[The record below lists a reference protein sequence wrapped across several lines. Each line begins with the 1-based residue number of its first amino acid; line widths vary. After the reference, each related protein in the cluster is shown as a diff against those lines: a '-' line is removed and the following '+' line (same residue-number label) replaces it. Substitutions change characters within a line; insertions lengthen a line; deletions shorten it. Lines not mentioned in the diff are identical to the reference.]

1 MYISITDSIIS
12 LQIYEQFPTYRNI
25 LNEKSRIGRIKCVIL
40 SWHGFCKQI
49 FINVKLNKAMNENEK
64 TIDEQQL
71 DPTQQAP
78 AEESARET
86 DNEVKIEVEGEDAP
100 ADASADASADEAAE
114 ASPEQRISALEA
126 EIESLKKDALYRA
139 AEFDNYRK
147 RTIQEKADLIKY
159 GSQKAIEALL
169 PVIDDLERAMQH
181 IDKAEDIQSVKEGVD
196 LIMQKFQGY
205 LKQQQVTIIPAAPG
219 DDFDDTI
226 HEAITMFPA
235 PDPSLKGKIV
245 DCPTKGYKLYDK
257 VVRYAKVVVGQ

>member
-1 MYISITDSIIS
+1 MSEEKKI
-12 LQIYEQFPTYRNI
+12 NI
-25 LNEKSRIGRIKCVIL
+25 EEEEEVVNNE
-40 SWHGFCKQI
+40 
-49 FINVKLNKAMNENEK
+49 E
-64 TIDEQQL
+64 
-71 DPTQQAP
+71 TQ
-78 AEESARET
+78 
-86 DNEVKIEVEGEDAP
+86 
-100 ADASADASADEAAE
+100 EAAE
-114 ASPEQRISALEA
+114 EQKTTEATEEQETSETPEEPELSELEQ
-126 EIESLKKDALYRA
+126 LKDKYLRA
-139 AEFDNYRK
+139 VAEFDNYRK

-181 IDKAEDIQSVKEGVD
+181 IDKAEDTQSVKEGVE

-205 LKQQQVTIIPAAPG
+205 LKQQQVTVIPANPG
-219 DDFDDTI
+219 DDFDDKI

>member
-1 MYISITDSIIS
+1 MEENKQTINDDEVKVDDTKVVEPDNETDA
-12 LQIYEQFPTYRNI
+12 QDT
-25 LNEKSRIGRIKCVIL
+25 
-40 SWHGFCKQI
+40 KQI
-49 FINVKLNKAMNENEK
+49 EEE
-64 TIDEQQL
+64 EQHEL
-71 DPTQQAP
+71 TPEERV
-78 AEESARET
+78 AE
-86 DNEVKIEVEGEDAP
+86 
-100 ADASADASADEAAE
+100 
-114 ASPEQRISALEA
+114 LEA
-126 EIESLKKDALYRA
+126 KVEQLQKDALYRA
-139 AEFDNYRK
+139 AEFDNFRK

-181 IDKAEDIQSVKEGVD
+181 IDKAEDIDSVKEGVT

-205 LKQQQVTIIPAAPG
+205 LKQQQVTVIPANPG
-219 DDFDDTI
+219 DDFDDKI

>member
-1 MYISITDSIIS
+1 M
-12 LQIYEQFPTYRNI
+12 EEN
-25 LNEKSRIGRIKCVIL
+25 
-40 SWHGFCKQI
+40 KQT
-49 FINVKLNKAMNENEK
+49 INDDEVKVDDTKVVEPDN
-64 TIDEQQL
+64 
-71 DPTQQAP
+71 
-78 AEESARET
+78 ET
-86 DNEVKIEVEGEDAP
+86 DAQDTKQVE
-100 ADASADASADEAAE
+100 DEEQHEPTPEERVAE
-114 ASPEQRISALEA
+114 LEA
-126 EIESLKKDALYRA
+126 KVEQLQKDALYRA
-139 AEFDNYRK
+139 AEFDNFRK

-181 IDKAEDIQSVKEGVD
+181 IDKAEDIDSVKEGVA

-205 LKQQQVTIIPAAPG
+205 LKQQQVTVIPANPG
-219 DDFDDTI
+219 DDFDDKI

>member
-1 MYISITDSIIS
+1 M
-12 LQIYEQFPTYRNI
+12 EEN
-25 LNEKSRIGRIKCVIL
+25 
-40 SWHGFCKQI
+40 KQT
-49 FINVKLNKAMNENEK
+49 FN
-64 TIDEQQL
+64 DE
-71 DPTQQAP
+71 
-78 AEESARET
+78 
-86 DNEVKIEVEGEDAP
+86 EVKVDDTTVVEPNNDTDAQESKQVEEEDQHEQTP
-100 ADASADASADEAAE
+100 EERIAE
-114 ASPEQRISALEA
+114 LEA
-126 EIESLKKDALYRA
+126 KVEQLQKDALYRA
-139 AEFDNYRK
+139 AEFDNFRK

-181 IDKAEDIQSVKEGVD
+181 IDKAEDIDSVKEGVT

-205 LKQQQVTIIPAAPG
+205 LKQQQVTVIPANPG
-219 DDFDDTI
+219 DAFDDKI

>member
-1 MYISITDSIIS
+1 M
-12 LQIYEQFPTYRNI
+12 EEN
-25 LNEKSRIGRIKCVIL
+25 
-40 SWHGFCKQI
+40 KQT
-49 FINVKLNKAMNENEK
+49 FN
-64 TIDEQQL
+64 DE
-71 DPTQQAP
+71 
-78 AEESARET
+78 
-86 DNEVKIEVEGEDAP
+86 EVKIDDTTVVEPNNETDTQESTQVENDQHEQTP
-100 ADASADASADEAAE
+100 EERIAE
-114 ASPEQRISALEA
+114 LEA
-126 EIESLKKDALYRA
+126 KVEQLQKDALYRA
-139 AEFDNYRK
+139 AEFDNFRK

-181 IDKAEDIQSVKEGVD
+181 IDKAADVDSVKEGVT

-205 LKQQQVTIIPAAPG
+205 LKQQQVTVIPANPG
-219 DDFDDTI
+219 DDFDDKI

>member
-1 MYISITDSIIS
+1 M
-12 LQIYEQFPTYRNI
+12 EEN
-25 LNEKSRIGRIKCVIL
+25 
-40 SWHGFCKQI
+40 KQT
-49 FINVKLNKAMNENEK
+49 INDEEVKVDDTKVVEPDN
-64 TIDEQQL
+64 
-71 DPTQQAP
+71 
-78 AEESARET
+78 ET
-86 DNEVKIEVEGEDAP
+86 DAQDTKQVE
-100 ADASADASADEAAE
+100 DEEQHEPTPEERVAE
-114 ASPEQRISALEA
+114 LEA
-126 EIESLKKDALYRA
+126 KVEQLQKDALYRA
-139 AEFDNYRK
+139 AEFDNFRK

-181 IDKAEDIQSVKEGVD
+181 IDKAENIDSVKEGVA

-205 LKQQQVTIIPAAPG
+205 LKQQQVTVIPANPG
-219 DDFDDTI
+219 DDFDDKI

>member
-1 MYISITDSIIS
+1 M
-12 LQIYEQFPTYRNI
+12 EEN
-25 LNEKSRIGRIKCVIL
+25 
-40 SWHGFCKQI
+40 KQT
-49 FINVKLNKAMNENEK
+49 FN
-64 TIDEQQL
+64 DE
-71 DPTQQAP
+71 
-78 AEESARET
+78 
-86 DNEVKIEVEGEDAP
+86 EVKVDDTTVVEPNNDTDAQESKQVEEEEQHEQTP
-100 ADASADASADEAAE
+100 EERIAE
-114 ASPEQRISALEA
+114 LEA
-126 EIESLKKDALYRA
+126 KVEQLQKDALYRA
-139 AEFDNYRK
+139 AEFDNFRK

-181 IDKAEDIQSVKEGVD
+181 IDKAEDVDSVKEGVT

-205 LKQQQVTIIPAAPG
+205 LKQQQVTVIPANPG
-219 DDFDDTI
+219 DDFDDKI

>member
-1 MYISITDSIIS
+1 MGENKQTINDDEVKVDDTKVVEPD
-12 LQIYEQFPTYRNI
+12 
-25 LNEKSRIGRIKCVIL
+25 NETEAQDT
-40 SWHGFCKQI
+40 KQI
-49 FINVKLNKAMNENEK
+49 EEE
-64 TIDEQQL
+64 EQHE
-71 DPTQQAP
+71 PTP
-78 AEESARET
+78 EERVAE
-86 DNEVKIEVEGEDAP
+86 
-100 ADASADASADEAAE
+100 
-114 ASPEQRISALEA
+114 LEA
-126 EIESLKKDALYRA
+126 KVEQLQKDALYRA
-139 AEFDNYRK
+139 AEFDNFRK

-181 IDKAEDIQSVKEGVD
+181 IDKAEDIDSVKEGVA

-205 LKQQQVTIIPAAPG
+205 LKQQQVTVIPANPG
-219 DDFDDTI
+219 DDFDDKI

>member
-1 MYISITDSIIS
+1 MEENKQTINDDEVKVDDTKVVEPD
-12 LQIYEQFPTYRNI
+12 
-25 LNEKSRIGRIKCVIL
+25 NETEAQDT
-40 SWHGFCKQI
+40 KQI
-49 FINVKLNKAMNENEK
+49 EEE
-64 TIDEQQL
+64 EQHE
-71 DPTQQAP
+71 PTP
-78 AEESARET
+78 EERVAE
-86 DNEVKIEVEGEDAP
+86 
-100 ADASADASADEAAE
+100 
-114 ASPEQRISALEA
+114 LEA
-126 EIESLKKDALYRA
+126 KVEQLQKDALYRA
-139 AEFDNYRK
+139 AEFDNFRK

-181 IDKAEDIQSVKEGVD
+181 IDKAEDIDSVKEGVA

-205 LKQQQVTIIPAAPG
+205 LKQQQVSVIPANPG
-219 DDFDDTI
+219 DDFDDKI

>member
-1 MYISITDSIIS
+1 MEENKQTINDDEVKVDDTKVVEPD
-12 LQIYEQFPTYRNI
+12 
-25 LNEKSRIGRIKCVIL
+25 NETEAQDT
-40 SWHGFCKQI
+40 KQI
-49 FINVKLNKAMNENEK
+49 KEE
-64 TIDEQQL
+64 EQHE
-71 DPTQQAP
+71 PTP
-78 AEESARET
+78 EERVAE
-86 DNEVKIEVEGEDAP
+86 
-100 ADASADASADEAAE
+100 
-114 ASPEQRISALEA
+114 LEA
-126 EIESLKKDALYRA
+126 KVEQLQKDALYRA
-139 AEFDNYRK
+139 AEFDNFRK

-181 IDKAEDIQSVKEGVD
+181 IDKAEDIDSVKEGVA

-205 LKQQQVTIIPAAPG
+205 LKQQQVTVIPANPG
-219 DDFDDTI
+219 DDFDDKI

>member
-1 MYISITDSIIS
+1 M
-12 LQIYEQFPTYRNI
+12 EEN
-25 LNEKSRIGRIKCVIL
+25 
-40 SWHGFCKQI
+40 KQT
-49 FINVKLNKAMNENEK
+49 L
-64 TIDEQQL
+64 
-71 DPTQQAP
+71 
-78 AEESARET
+78 
-86 DNEVKIEVEGEDAP
+86 DNEEVKVDDTTVVENDKESDAQDSKQTDESEKPEPTPEDRI
-100 ADASADASADEAAE
+100 AE
-114 ASPEQRISALEA
+114 LEA
-126 EIESLKKDALYRA
+126 QVEQLQKDALYRA
-139 AEFDNYRK
+139 AEFDNFRK

-181 IDKAEDIQSVKEGVD
+181 IDKAEDIDSVKEGVA

-205 LKQQQVTIIPAAPG
+205 LKQQQVTVIPANPG
-219 DDFDDTI
+219 DDFDDKI

>member
-1 MYISITDSIIS
+1 MEENKQTINDDEVKVDDTKVVEPD
-12 LQIYEQFPTYRNI
+12 
-25 LNEKSRIGRIKCVIL
+25 NETEAPDT
-40 SWHGFCKQI
+40 KQI
-49 FINVKLNKAMNENEK
+49 EEE
-64 TIDEQQL
+64 EQHE
-71 DPTQQAP
+71 PTP
-78 AEESARET
+78 EERVAE
-86 DNEVKIEVEGEDAP
+86 
-100 ADASADASADEAAE
+100 
-114 ASPEQRISALEA
+114 LEA
-126 EIESLKKDALYRA
+126 KVEQLQKDALYRA
-139 AEFDNYRK
+139 AEFDNFRK

-181 IDKAEDIQSVKEGVD
+181 IDKAEDIDSVKEGVA

-205 LKQQQVTIIPAAPG
+205 LKQQQVTVIPANPG
-219 DDFDDTI
+219 DDFDDKI

>member
-1 MYISITDSIIS
+1 M
-12 LQIYEQFPTYRNI
+12 EEN
-25 LNEKSRIGRIKCVIL
+25 
-40 SWHGFCKQI
+40 KQT
-49 FINVKLNKAMNENEK
+49 INDEEVKVDDTKVVEPDN
-64 TIDEQQL
+64 
-71 DPTQQAP
+71 
-78 AEESARET
+78 ET
-86 DNEVKIEVEGEDAP
+86 DAQDTKHVEEEEQHEPTPEVRV
-100 ADASADASADEAAE
+100 AE
-114 ASPEQRISALEA
+114 LEA
-126 EIESLKKDALYRA
+126 KVEQLQKDALYRA
-139 AEFDNYRK
+139 AEFDNFRK

-181 IDKAEDIQSVKEGVD
+181 IDKAEDIDSVKEGVA

-205 LKQQQVTIIPAAPG
+205 LKQQQVTVIPANPG
-219 DDFDDTI
+219 DDFDDKI

>member
-1 MYISITDSIIS
+1 MEDEEITINN
-12 LQIYEQFPTYRNI
+12 EQVN
-25 LNEKSRIGRIKCVIL
+25 N
-40 SWHGFCKQI
+40 
-49 FINVKLNKAMNENEK
+49 
-64 TIDEQQL
+64 
-71 DPTQQAP
+71 QAP
-78 AEESARET
+78 VDPESPIDPASEPET
-86 DNEVKIEVEGEDAP
+86 DPASDPASEPTTDEPAP
-100 ADASADASADEAAE
+100 EQ
-114 ASPEQRISALEA
+114 SPEQRIAELEDQV
-126 EIESLKKDALYRA
+126 EQLKKDALYRA

-181 IDKAEDIQSVKEGVD
+181 IDKAEDTQSVKEGVE

-205 LKQQQVTIIPAAPG
+205 LKQQQVTVIPANPG
-219 DDFDDTI
+219 DDFDDKI

>member
-1 MYISITDSIIS
+1 MEENKQMINDDEVKVDDTKVVEPD
-12 LQIYEQFPTYRNI
+12 
-25 LNEKSRIGRIKCVIL
+25 NETEAQDT
-40 SWHGFCKQI
+40 KQI
-49 FINVKLNKAMNENEK
+49 EEE
-64 TIDEQQL
+64 EQHE
-71 DPTQQAP
+71 PTP
-78 AEESARET
+78 EERVAE
-86 DNEVKIEVEGEDAP
+86 
-100 ADASADASADEAAE
+100 
-114 ASPEQRISALEA
+114 LEA
-126 EIESLKKDALYRA
+126 KVEQLQKDALYRA
-139 AEFDNYRK
+139 AEFDNFRK

-181 IDKAEDIQSVKEGVD
+181 IDKAEDIDSVKEGVA

-205 LKQQQVTIIPAAPG
+205 LKQQQVTVIPANPG
-219 DDFDDTI
+219 DDFDDKI